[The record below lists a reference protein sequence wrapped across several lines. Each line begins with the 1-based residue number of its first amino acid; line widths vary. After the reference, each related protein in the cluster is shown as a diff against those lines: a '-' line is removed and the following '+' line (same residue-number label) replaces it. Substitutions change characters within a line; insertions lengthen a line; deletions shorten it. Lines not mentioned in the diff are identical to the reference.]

1 MLRRENPVIACG
13 PLSAPSA
20 ITMKAGLPDMHLA
33 APERRIELID
43 FGSETPSDRLSYADR
58 IVHGGLTITRC
69 LWQSNDGM
77 LIGALQHTVIIHEGE
92 QFEMEWRL
100 PERRQTDRRWIVDG
114 DIHVNPADRPV
125 FFRWTAS
132 PMALVIALD
141 RSFIEPIVS
150 NAFDGNRATLKTMIA
165 TRDPVIEAMAVA
177 WRKELVEGGAG
188 GRLYAE
194 GLGSALVVHLFRA
207 YGDGLKQ
214 PPLLIG
220 GLGTLR
226 LRRVADYI
234 EAHLAEDIS
243 LTDLAAVAGLST
255 HHFGEAFKASAGIS
269 PYRYLIDQ
277 RVRRAKKLLLGTD
290 HSIARIALE
299 AGFASHSHFADHF
312 RKLTGTTPSRYRIEQ
327 K

>member
-1 MLRRENPVIACG
+1 
-13 PLSAPSA
+13 
-20 ITMKAGLPDMHLA
+20 MHLA
-33 APERRIELID
+33 VPERRIELID
-43 FGSETPSDRLSYADR
+43 FSSEPPSDRLSYADR
-58 IVHGGLTITRC
+58 IVHGDLTISRC

-100 PERRQTDRRWIVDG
+100 PERRQVDRRWIVDG
-114 DIHVNPADRPV
+114 DIHVNPADRPI

-132 PMALVIALD
+132 PKALVIALG
-141 RSFIEPIVS
+141 RSFIEQIVS

-165 TRDPVIEAMAVA
+165 IRDPVIAGMAVA
-177 WRKELVEGGAG
+177 WRKELVDGGAG

-194 GLGSALVVHLFRA
+194 SLGSALVVHLFRA

-234 EAHLAEDIS
+234 EVHLAEDIS
-243 LTDLAAVAGLST
+243 LTDLAAVTGLST
-255 HHFGEAFKASAGIS
+255 HHFGVAFKTSTGQLAG
-269 PYRYLIDQ
+269 D
-277 RVRRAKKLLLGTD
+277 D
-290 HSIARIALE
+290 
-299 AGFASHSHFADHF
+299 
-312 RKLTGTTPSRYRIEQ
+312 
-327 K
+327 

>member
-1 MLRRENPVIACG
+1 
-13 PLSAPSA
+13 
-20 ITMKAGLPDMHLA
+20 MKERLPDMHLA

-43 FGSETPSDRLSYADR
+43 FGSETASVRLSYADR
-58 IVHGGLTITRC
+58 SVHGGLTITRC
-69 LWQSNDGM
+69 MWQPNAGV

-92 QFEMEWRL
+92 RFEMEWRL
-100 PERRQTDRRWIVDG
+100 PESRQADRRWIVAG

-132 PMALVIALD
+132 PKALVIALEP
-141 RSFIEPIVS
+141 SFIEQIVS

-165 TRDPVIEAMAVA
+165 IRDPVIEGMAVA

-243 LTDLAAVAGLST
+243 LTDLAAGDRT
-255 HHFGEAFKASAGIS
+255 EHAS
-269 PYRYLIDQ
+269 
-277 RVRRAKKLLLGTD
+277 
-290 HSIARIALE
+290 
-299 AGFASHSHFADHF
+299 F
-312 RKLTGTTPSRYRIEQ
+312 R
-327 K
+327 